1 MPSERNVVIGE
12 EPNVRILI
20 NTSYSVVLS
29 KVNFPLSAV
38 PHLPGGNNKL
48 FTEMFNGI

>member
-1 MPSERNVVIGE
+1 MTSERNVVCGE
-12 EPNVRILI
+12 EPNIRILI
-20 NTSYSVVLS
+20 KTSHSVVLS

-48 FTEMFNGI
+48 FTQMFNGI